1 MIMIDENMFLKECS
15 VYEFHSP
22 NSKRIYTF
30 MIMIHA
36 CAVAGLHVLKLI
48 PQLTVVDLLYAQ
60 QQLCASHEATDVGF
74 VILLLLLL
82 HQKENA
88 E

>member
-1 MIMIDENMFLKECS
+1 LTKICS
-15 VYEFHSP
+15 LRNVAFTS
-22 NSKRIYTF
+22 F
-30 MIMIHA
+30 IHPISINQDTRL
-36 CAVAGLHVLKLI
+36 CHRGLHVLKLI

-60 QQLCASHEATDVGF
+60 QQLRASHETMDVGF

-82 HQKENA
+82 HQKEKA